1 MTANGGTRFLLP
13 EGGGRSYG
21 IAVTGPL
28 NGPAASS
35 LRCLLQDF
43 ERDHVTLDLSG
54 CACLTDDALVAL
66 FAASQTAAS
75 RGGSLRIRPTVD
87 RPTAMTQAYRGGAE
101 RSTWGT
107 REPVAESPLA
117 GRG

>member
-13 EGGGRSYG
+13 EGGGRSYR

-28 NGPAASS
+28 NGPAAS
-35 LRCLLQDF
+35 
-43 ERDHVTLDLSG
+43 
-54 CACLTDDALVAL
+54 
-66 FAASQTAAS
+66 
-75 RGGSLRIRPTVD
+75 SLRIRPTVD